1 MTQNRLET
9 LKKVIL
15 FFVAV
20 VLLLAVVTVV
30 LLYKPAPGEA
40 SNINI
45 EQYWTNENKEYIGEF
60 GFDYRA
66 EQVETQRFPVL
77 LGAESRIVV
86 KELDP
91 ESSPCRLSLYS
102 GSEKLW
108 WTPIEAGAEYRPD
121 VVLPGAYDLVLE
133 MANGTGKV
141 YVVIEN

>member
-1 MTQNRLET
+1 MTQARLAT
-9 LKKVIL
+9 IKKAALFAVLVIL
-15 FFVAV
+15 
-20 VLLLAVVTVV
+20 LLTAVTVV
-30 LLYKPAPGEA
+30 SLYKPAGKNKDFI
-40 SNINI
+40 NIN
-45 EQYWTNENKEYIGEF
+45 QLWTDEKMEYIGEF
-60 GFDYRA
+60 GFDYSTD
-66 EQVETQRFPVL
+66 EVETHSFPVL

-133 MANGTGKV
+133 MANGTGKG
-141 YVVIEN
+141 YVAIEN